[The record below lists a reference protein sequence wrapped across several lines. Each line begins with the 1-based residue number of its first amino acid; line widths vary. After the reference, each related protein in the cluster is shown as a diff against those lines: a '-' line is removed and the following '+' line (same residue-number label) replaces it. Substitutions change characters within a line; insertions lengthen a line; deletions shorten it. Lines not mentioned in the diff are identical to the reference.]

1 MLCEIGIT
9 LFRELTIHQIV
20 THVSDNGRPT
30 QNCVREM
37 GASSNETEPM
47 PMRSRTIK
55 RLALGLA
62 AAAWTLAAGAAD
74 ISGAGAT
81 FPYPVYAKWADA
93 YKKLTGIG
101 LNYQSIGSGGG
112 IKQIKAKTVT
122 FGASDMP
129 LKPDDLKAAGLLQFP
144 MIIGGVVPVVNIKG
158 IQAGQ
163 LQLDG
168 ATVASIYLGDI
179 TQWND
184 PQIKRLNPK
193 LALPNSAIAPVY
205 RSDGSGTNFLFS
217 DYLSKANPKF
227 KSSIGANTSVQWPT
241 GIGAKGNEGVANMTT
256 QTDGAIGY
264 VEYAYAKQNKMAYT
278 LLTNKAGVA
287 VAPSA
292 ESFQAAAGSADWT
305 NADSYYLILTDQA
318 GAKSW
323 PITGASFIL
332 VYKQPADAAPV
343 GEALKFFAWAYK
355 DGASMAAELDYVPLP
370 AALITQVKK
379 TWTSEITSGGHPVW
393 SGK

>member
-1 MLCEIGIT
+1 MTMIT
-9 LFRELTIHQIV
+9 RILV
-20 THVSDNGRPT
+20 
-30 QNCVREM
+30 
-37 GASSNETEPM
+37 
-47 PMRSRTIK
+47 
-55 RLALGLA
+55 A
-62 AAAWTLAAGAAD
+62 AATVGMSLSATAAD

-81 FPYPVYAKWADA
+81 FPYPIYAKWADA

-144 MIIGGVVPVVNIKG
+144 MIIGGVVPVVNITG

-163 LQLDG
+163 LHLDG

-179 TQWND
+179 TQWD
-184 PQIKRLNPK
+184 DAQIKRLNPK
-193 LALPNSAIAPVY
+193 LKLPSTAIAPVY

-241 GIGAKGNEGVANMTT
+241 GIGAKGNEGGANMTT

-264 VEYAYAKQNKMAYT
+264 VEYAYAKQNSMAYVQ
-278 LLTNKAGVA
+278 LINKGGKA

-292 ESFQAAAGSADWT
+292 ESFQAAAS
-305 NADSYYLILTDQA
+305 N
-318 GAKSW
+318 
-323 PITGASFIL
+323 
-332 VYKQPADAAPV
+332 
-343 GEALKFFAWAYK
+343 
-355 DGASMAAELDYVPLP
+355 
-370 AALITQVKK
+370 
-379 TWTSEITSGGHPVW
+379 
-393 SGK
+393 

>member
-1 MLCEIGIT
+1 
-9 LFRELTIHQIV
+9 
-20 THVSDNGRPT
+20 
-30 QNCVREM
+30 
-37 GASSNETEPM
+37 
-47 PMRSRTIK
+47 MRFFK
-55 RLALGLA
+55 RLAVVA
-62 AAAWTLAAGAAD
+62 AATALSFSAAATD

-81 FPYPVYAKWADA
+81 FPYPIYAKWADA
-93 YKKLTGIG
+93 YKTLTGIG

-129 LKPDDLKAAGLLQFP
+129 LKPDDLTAAGLLQFP
-144 MIIGGVVPVVNIKG
+144 MIIGGVVPVVNVKG

-163 LQLDG
+163 LHLDG

-184 PQIKRLNPK
+184 PQIQHLNPK
-193 LALPNSAIAPVY
+193 LALPNTAIAPVY

-217 DYLSKANPKF
+217 DYLSKASPKF

-264 VEYAYAKQNKMAYT
+264 VEYAYAKQNKMAYC
-278 LLTNKAGVA
+278 LLTNKTGAA

-292 ESFQAAAGSADWT
+292 ESFQAAAANADWVH
-305 NADSYYLILTDQA
+305 ADGFYLILTDQA

-332 VYKQPADAAPV
+332 VYKQPQDAASV
-343 GEALKFFAWAYK
+343 SEALKFFSWAYK

-370 AALITQVKK
+370 APLIAQVKK
-379 TWTSEITSGGHPVW
+379 TWVSEITSGGHPIW

>member
-1 MLCEIGIT
+1 LCEIGIT
-9 LFRELTIHQIV
+9 LFRESTVHQIV
-20 THVSDNGRPT
+20 MHVSDNGRSAL
-30 QNCVREM
+30 NCVREM

-47 PMRSRTIK
+47 PMRNRTIK
-55 RLALGLA
+55 RLALGVA

-217 DYLSKANPKF
+217 DYLSKASPKF

-292 ESFQAAAGSADWT
+292 ESFQAAAGSADWA

-332 VYKQPADAAPV
+332 VYKQPDDAAPV

>member
-1 MLCEIGIT
+1 MQMNI
-9 LFRELTIHQIV
+9 F
-20 THVSDNGRPT
+20 
-30 QNCVREM
+30 
-37 GASSNETEPM
+37 
-47 PMRSRTIK
+47 K
-55 RLALGLA
+55 RLAVIA
-62 AAAWTLAAGAAD
+62 AAATVSWAAAAAD

-81 FPYPVYAKWADA
+81 FPYPIYAKWADA
-93 YKKLTGIG
+93 YKTLTGVG

-129 LKPDDLKAAGLLQFP
+129 LKPDDLQSSGLIQFP

-158 IQAGQ
+158 VKPGQ
-163 LQLDG
+163 LHLDG

-184 PQIKRLNPK
+184 PKIVKLNPK
-193 LALPNSAIAPVY
+193 LALPSTAIAPVY

-217 DYLSKANPKF
+217 DYLSKSSPKF
-227 KSSIGANTSVQWPT
+227 QSSIGANTSVQWPI

-264 VEYAYAKQNKMAYT
+264 VEYAYAKQNKMSFT
-278 LLTNKAGVA
+278 LLTNKAGNT

-292 ESFQAAAGSADWT
+292 ESFQAAAANADWAGA
-305 NADSYYLILTDQA
+305 NSYYLILTDQA
-318 GAKSW
+318 GAQSW

-332 VYKQPADAAPV
+332 VYKQPDDAASV
-343 GEALKFFAWAYK
+343 NEALKFFAWAYK

-370 AALITQVKK
+370 AALISQVQK
-379 TWTSEITSGGHPVW
+379 TWTTQITVGGKPVW
-393 SGK
+393 SAK